1 MKRAFL
7 RCIGDAPWNAPHLA
21 TMSAERPEQPHA
33 PRVEFTGANLARG
46 RIKETPMKATKLTL
60 AAVLLAGS
68 CSFAFAQAGGAGGEP
83 PRGSDA
89 HPPAAVQQQGSDTR
103 GTPAPGASS
112 KAATSGGMKSKATG
126 MPNNS
131 TGNMNTKG
139 TGKGTTGT
147 GGPGGSGNK

>member
-1 MKRAFL
+1 
-7 RCIGDAPWNAPHLA
+7 
-21 TMSAERPEQPHA
+21 
-33 PRVEFTGANLARG
+33 
-46 RIKETPMKATKLTL
+46 MKATKLTL

-68 CSFAFAQAGGAGGEP
+68 CSFAFAQGGGAGSGGGAGGEP

-89 HPPAAVQQQGSDTR
+89 HPPAAVQKQGNDTR

>member
-1 MKRAFL
+1 
-7 RCIGDAPWNAPHLA
+7 
-21 TMSAERPEQPHA
+21 
-33 PRVEFTGANLARG
+33 
-46 RIKETPMKATKLTL
+46 MKATKLTL
-60 AAVLLAGS
+60 AGVLLAAS
-68 CSFAFAQAGGAGGEP
+68 CSFALAQGGGAGGEP

-89 HPPAAVQQQGSDTR
+89 HPPAAVQKQGDDTR
-103 GTPAPGASS
+103 GTPAPGAGSQ
-112 KAATSGGMKSKATG
+112 AATKHSGMKSKATG